1 MEYTLR
7 RGDLTATVQSVG
19 AELVSFQKADKE
31 YIWTGDSTYWNG
43 HNPILFPVIGFL
55 KDGKTCFDGQEY
67 EIPKHGYARRSEF
80 ALLSSS
86 TDSVTFEMTDTAET
100 REGFPF
106 SFALRVTH
114 TLTDDGYVTAYQVRN
129 LSPMEMPFMLG
140 AHTGFLLPFSEGCR
154 FEDHTLIFRHPEQEV
169 TRYIAVNGK
178 IIEDPLG
185 EKNYLQGSDRLPLS
199 YSLFDD
205 DALMLAGLASRKV
218 SLVDSNGQG
227 VSMEF
232 DGFDALGIWTPPG
245 KEAPFLCIE
254 PWNGINAFIN
264 EEREFSQK
272 PFIKTVAAGDT
283 YKVSHRVR
291 IL

>member
-1 MEYTLR
+1 MEYTLHHN
-7 RGDLTATVQSVG
+7 DMTATVQSLG
-19 AELVSFQKADKE
+19 AELISFRKSDKE
-31 YIWTGDSTYWNG
+31 YIWTGDSAYWNG

-55 KDGKTCFDGQEY
+55 KDGKTCFDQQEY
-67 EIPKHGYARRSEF
+67 EIPKHGYARRIEF
-80 ALLSSS
+80 TLVAS
-86 TDSVTFEMTDTAET
+86 TEDSLTLEMTDTAET
-100 REGFPF
+100 RDGFPF
-106 SFALRVTH
+106 QFTLRVTH
-114 TLTDDGYVTAYQVRN
+114 TLNDDGYTTAYEVRN
-129 LSPMEMPFMLG
+129 TGSVTMPFMLG

-154 FEDHTLIFRHPEQEV
+154 FEDHTLIFQYPEQNV

-178 IIEDPLG
+178 IIEDPQG
-185 EKNYLQGSDRLPLS
+185 EPNYLKGSDRFPLG
-199 YSLFDD
+199 YDLFDD

-232 DGFDALGIWTPPG
+232 EGFDALGIWTPPG

-264 EEREFSQK
+264 EDSEFSQK

-283 YKVSHRVR
+283 YQVSHRVR